1 MKKYWSRF
9 LSFIKKPENVFI
21 SLSLFFGVLSAATV
35 PLLSVNDEG
44 VHYMRAYGLSQGK
57 IESGVACTL
66 PKEVVL
72 KAKEADVNNFVTS
85 YKKIINRSDTETGK
99 CSSATGYP
107 PIMHLPQ
114 TTGIIL
120 ANLIHGSLGVTS
132 CSED

>member
-9 LSFIKKPENVFI
+9 LLFIKKPENVFI

-72 KAKEADVNNFVTS
+72 KAKEAGLTINILFVIFFFIRPSIIFFYSVIFFT
-85 YKKIINRSDTETGK
+85 KKINI
-99 CSSATGYP
+99 
-107 PIMHLPQ
+107 
-114 TTGIIL
+114 
-120 ANLIHGSLGVTS
+120 
-132 CSED
+132 

>member
-85 YKKIINRSDTETGK
+85 YKKTINHNDTETGK
-99 CSSATGYP
+99 CSSATGY
-107 PIMHLPQ
+107 L
-114 TTGIIL
+114 
-120 ANLIHGSLGVTS
+120 SV
-132 CSED
+132 